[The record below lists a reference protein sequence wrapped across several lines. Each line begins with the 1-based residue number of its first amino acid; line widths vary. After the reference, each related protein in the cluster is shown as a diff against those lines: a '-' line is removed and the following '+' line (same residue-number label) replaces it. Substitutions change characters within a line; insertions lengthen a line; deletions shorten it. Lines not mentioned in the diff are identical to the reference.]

1 MWVISIFSVG
11 GGDEG
16 NSGGASA
23 NSGAGGTITAG
34 VDDSNIHSVFIGGG
48 EDIEEE
54 CPLEE

>member
-1 MWVISIFSVG
+1 VG

-34 VDDSNIHSVFIGGG
+34 VGVSKIHSFFIGGG
-48 EDIEEE
+48 GDDMEEE
-54 CPLEE
+54 WPLEELLA